1 MLRRTFLV
9 AAPAFVLA
17 ACGKTPADPAM
28 LESNA
33 AKAAE
38 FMAKTAKEPGV
49 KALPSGV
56 LYKVIHTGPADGRS
70 PRVGDEIKVHYECAL
85 TDGFVVDSSFERG
98 APAVMPLN
106 DRLIAGWVEAMQK
119 MRPGDEWTVYIPP
132 SQGYGAE
139 GKEPVPPNAVIVFRL
154 LLIAVL
160 PAAGS
165 TALG

>member
-1 MLRRTFLV
+1 MHRR
-9 AAPAFVLA
+9 AFVTAFTALA
-17 ACGKTPADPAM
+17 LTACGKKPADPAM

-38 FMAKTAKEPGV
+38 FMAKTAKAPGV
-49 KALPSGV
+49 KALPSGT
-56 LYKVIHTGPADGRS
+56 LYKVLHSGPADGVS
-70 PRVGDEIKVHYECAL
+70 PKIGDEIKVHYECAL

-106 DRLIAGWVEAMQK
+106 DRLIPGWVEAMVRMK
-119 MRPGDEWTVYIPP
+119 PGDEWTVYVPP
-132 SQGYGAE
+132 KEAYGEE
-139 GKEPVPPNAVIVFRL
+139 GKDPVPPNAAIVFRL
-154 LLIAVL
+154 QLIAVL